1 MASNKVS
8 LPMSQGGLRTFH
20 EKSFSKFSFDP
31 DKFVFV
37 AVVFILMLIFI
48 LKINPLSF

>member
-1 MASNKVS
+1 MAGNKVS

-37 AVVFILMLIFI
+37 AIIFILALIII
-48 LKINPLSF
+48 LKINPMNF